1 VTLAKERAADAMALI
16 ELTPPLPQSVMT
28 AEDPFGPNVTVEA
41 LYESMPDTKF
51 LSELIGEDVVAA
63 ILPDQDWIKA
73 SLEGLPP
80 VRAGRFFLYGAH
92 SGANVPHGVIP
103 IHIEAGLAFGTG
115 HHETTALCLAA
126 LSQIARRRRH
136 RNVLDLG
143 CGTGVLAIAAAK
155 LWRQQILATDIDPVA
170 IEVTHENARLNGVA
184 PFVCAAVAEGMDH
197 PFIRAAAPFDLVLAN
212 ILSGPLTRLA
222 PGMAAALAP
231 RGIAVLSGLLR
242 WQEDQVLS
250 FYRAQ
255 GLVLRRICR
264 QSAWSALV
272 LERP

>member
-1 VTLAKERAADAMALI
+1 ME
-16 ELTPPLPQSVMT
+16 
-28 AEDPFGPNVTVEA
+28 
-41 LYESMPDTKF
+41 
-51 LSELIGEDVVAA
+51 
-63 ILPDQDWIKA
+63 
-73 SLEGLPP
+73 
-80 VRAGRFFLYGAH
+80 
-92 SGANVPHGVIP
+92 
-103 IHIEAGLAFGTG
+103 
-115 HHETTALCLAA
+115 
-126 LSQIARRRRH
+126 
-136 RNVLDLG
+136 
-143 CGTGVLAIAAAK
+143 
-155 LWRQQILATDIDPVA
+155 
-170 IEVTHENARLNGVA
+170 
-184 PFVCAAVAEGMDH
+184 H

-222 PGMAAALAP
+222 PGMAAALAR